1 MHRLLWSSVVSL
13 LAVSTLHAQT
23 KSIAERLGHPAGSKL
38 LIIHADDLGAAHSI
52 DAASFDALEKGAV
65 TSASI
70 MVPTPWI
77 TEVAAYARAHPNAD
91 LGLHLTLTSE
101 WETYRWGSVSPADK
115 VPSLLDS
122 AGTFPN
128 DEKIVAAKANPV
140 EVEREIRAQIE
151 RALALGIRPTHLD
164 SHMGALFTTPE
175 LLATYVK
182 VARDYHLPFLAPRS
196 DPRAAPQ
203 PPLSTQDVLVDAA
216 IIASREVPRDQW
228 KAFYLKSIADLK
240 PGLTEMIVHLGHDD
254 SELQAVM
261 VDHEGY
267 GSAWRQRDYDVVTSP
282 EFKKALQDNH
292 VILVTWKELQKLL
305 PGSDVATGPSPAAMA
320 AAATK
325 FLESLTP
332 EQRQQAMFAFDG
344 DERTHWNFI
353 PTELFPRN
361 GLTIKQ
367 MNQSQR
373 RLAHNLLSAGLSQ
386 RGYMTATQIM
396 ELENVLAAL
405 EAAQRAAGPQPPQGI
420 QLVRDPARY
429 FFSIF
434 GTPSTR
440 NTWGWRVEGHH
451 MSLHFTVVNGTLVA
465 GSPSF
470 FGSNPA
476 EVRSGPKKGTRV
488 LGPEEDAA
496 RALLESLDASQ
507 REKAIINGVAPND
520 IVTMNK
526 VKIDPLSPVGIP
538 ASALSA
544 SQRALLRKLIDVYA
558 GYMTDDIAADRLT
571 RIEKAGWDRVA
582 FAWAGPL
589 ERGQKHYY
597 RVQGPTFLIEYDN
610 TQNDANHIHSV
621 WRDFNGDFGEDLLRE
636 HVKGTPHNH

>member
-13 LAVSTLHAQT
+13 LFVSALPAQT
-23 KSIAERLGHPAGSKL
+23 KTIAERLGHPRDSKL
-38 LIIHADDLGAAHSI
+38 LIIHADDLAAAHSI
-52 DAASFDALEKGAV
+52 NVASFDALDKG
-65 TSASI
+65 TISSASV

-101 WETYRWGSVSPADK
+101 WETYRWGSVAPADE
-115 VPSLLDS
+115 VSSLLDPD
-122 AGTFPN
+122 GTFPN
-128 DEKIVAAKANPV
+128 DEAKVAARAKPA

-164 SHMGALFTTPE
+164 SHMGALFTTPD

-182 VARDYHLPFLAPRS
+182 VAREYHLPFLAPRG
-196 DPRAAPQ
+196 DPRTPPQ
-203 PPLSTQDVLVDAA
+203 PPLSAQDVLVDAA
-216 IIASREVPRDQW
+216 IIANREVPRDKW
-228 KAFYLKSIADLK
+228 KEFYLKSIADLK

-267 GSAWRQRDYDVVTSP
+267 GSAWRQKDYEVVNSP

-292 VILVTWKELQKLL
+292 VIVVTWKELGNLL
-305 PGSDVATGPSPAAMA
+305 RPTGAAGPSPAAMA

-332 EQRQQAMFAFDG
+332 QQRQQATFAFDAN
-344 DERTHWNFI
+344 ERTHWNFI

-361 GLTIKQ
+361 GLTIKE
-367 MNQSQR
+367 MSQPQR
-373 RLAHNLLSAGLSQ
+373 KLAHELLHAGLSQ

-396 ELENVLAAL
+396 ELENILAAL
-405 EAAQRAAGPQPPQGI
+405 EAAARAAGPQPPQGNSF
-420 QLVRDPARY
+420 VRDPERY

-440 NTWGWRVEGHH
+440 NTWAYRVEGHH

-465 GSPSF
+465 GAPSF

-488 LGPEEDAA
+488 LGPLEDVA
-496 RALLESLDASQ
+496 RSLLESLDASQ

-520 IVTMNK
+520 IVTLTK
-526 VKIDPLSPVGIP
+526 VKVDPLSPVGIP
-538 ASALSA
+538 ASALNA
-544 SQRALLRKLIDVYA
+544 TQRALLKRLIDVYA
-558 GYMTDDIAADRLT
+558 GYMTDDIAADRLA

-582 FAWAGPL
+582 FAWAGPQ

-621 WRDFNGDFGEDLLRE
+621 WRDFDGDFGEDLLRE
-636 HVKGTPHNH
+636 HVKGTPHDH